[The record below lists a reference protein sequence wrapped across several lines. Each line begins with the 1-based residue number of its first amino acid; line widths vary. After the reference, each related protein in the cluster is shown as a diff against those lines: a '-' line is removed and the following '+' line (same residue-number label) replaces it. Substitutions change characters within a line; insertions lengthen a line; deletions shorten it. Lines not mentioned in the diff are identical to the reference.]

1 MPERIG
7 LVALVS
13 LFTCALPGCSDSTS
27 ASGEGAPADSSSGGE
42 TSGPSSTTVA
52 ATGAVASSTSGVAS
66 STSTGADTSSTGAGT
81 TSTGPHATTTT
92 TTGASSTGVVERE
105 VSIARIGRY
114 APPDPAAA
122 FDEGIAEIAAFDPGT
137 GRLFV
142 TNGQTGDIDILDLSD
157 PTSPTWVDSFRPAS
171 AELDEPTSV
180 AVFGS
185 VVAATFPGPSTTAL
199 GAVVFF
205 DAEGTELASVTV
217 GVSPEMLTFTPD
229 GSRVVV
235 ANEAPPQGYL
245 GGQDDPTGSVS
256 IIDVSGDIAAL
267 TDDAVTDVGF
277 GALTEADIDETTRV
291 FGPGASV
298 AQDLEPEHIAVSA
311 DGNTAWVTLQENNAI
326 ATIDLAG
333 GTLLSVTGVG
343 WVDHSVTG
351 LDPSNEDGAVAI
363 ATHPVFGM
371 RLPDSVGAFTVGG
384 APYIV
389 TANEGGSRSY
399 SGFDERERVVDLE
412 LDPAVFPN
420 AVMLQA
426 LGMLGR
432 LRVTSTLGDID
443 DDGDYDA
450 LYAYG
455 SRSISV
461 FDVTGAPSLVWDSGD
476 AIEQAVAAA
485 FPNDFNSDSDEDASF
500 DSRSDD
506 KGPEPEGLVVG
517 DVFGAPYVFVA
528 LERMGGVMIWDLSD
542 PTEPA
547 LFEYVNPRDF
557 SGVPSEG
564 TADDLGPEGLV
575 FVAAEDSPTTNPLVV
590 VCNEV
595 SGTVSIYEMTLSV
608 VP

>member
-1 MPERIG
+1 
-7 LVALVS
+7 
-13 LFTCALPGCSDSTS
+13 
-27 ASGEGAPADSSSGGE
+27 
-42 TSGPSSTTVA
+42 
-52 ATGAVASSTSGVAS
+52 
-66 STSTGADTSSTGAGT
+66 
-81 TSTGPHATTTT
+81 
-92 TTGASSTGVVERE
+92 
-105 VSIARIGRY
+105 
-114 APPDPAAA
+114 
-122 FDEGIAEIAAFDPGT
+122 
-137 GRLFV
+137 V